1 MMKHLLAAAVLLAAP
16 LSAAAQSKPGSI
28 ADCERIKNDMAYN
41 QCLASFGPKM
51 GERAPRVQVG
61 EDPESSVV
69 ERRATPGRQA
79 VRGPRGRQSMSF
91 DVVSGG
97 SREVRREQASPRR
110 SYRTRSYSRRGH
122 SRRRR

>member
-1 MMKHLLAAAVLLAAP
+1 MMKHVLAALCVLAP
-16 LSAAAQSKPGSI
+16 LSAAAQSASSI
-28 ADCERIKNDMAYN
+28 SDCEKIKNDMAYN

-61 EDPESSVV
+61 EDPESSVA
-69 ERRATPGRQA
+69 ERPASRGRQVA
-79 VRGPRGRQSMSF
+79 RGRRGRQSMSF

-110 SYRTRSYSRRGH
+110 SYRTRGYSRRGH